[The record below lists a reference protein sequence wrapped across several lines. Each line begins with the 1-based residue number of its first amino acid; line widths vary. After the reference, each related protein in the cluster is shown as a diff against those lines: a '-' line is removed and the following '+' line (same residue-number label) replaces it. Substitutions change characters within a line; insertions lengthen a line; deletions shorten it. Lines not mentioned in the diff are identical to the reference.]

1 MNVIY
6 DLNTLQAPLQSP
18 VITIGNF
25 DGVHKGHLALFNMVK
40 QRAKALGGQSAVM
53 TFEPHPI
60 RLMKPEKSTPLIT
73 PITQKL
79 ELIGRAGMDVIFCI
93 PFTREFA
100 AITAEDFVSKILLG
114 KIGVKEVVVGY
125 DYTFGHERRGNVE
138 FLREMGAKEGF
149 QVHVI
154 GPIHVDNN
162 LVSSTSIRALVQEGR
177 LSEARALLGRDYQI
191 SGTVVKGKNRGG
203 RLLGFPTANLTLTNE
218 LIPKKG
224 VYAVFVNVE
233 GRTYSGVTNI
243 GYNPTFGDTALTL
256 ETYLLDFSGDL
267 LGNTIRVNFI
277 QRLRDERSFES
288 IEALSEQIGKDVH
301 QARKI
306 LGAHGEDG
314 TLLEN

>member
-6 DLNTLQAPLQSP
+6 DLNTLETPLQSP

-25 DGVHKGHLALFNMVK
+25 DGVHRGHLALFDTVK
-40 QRAKALGGQSAVM
+40 QRARALGGQSAVM

-60 RLMKPEKSTPLIT
+60 RLMKPGKPMPLIT
-73 PITQKL
+73 PIKQKL
-79 ELIGRAGMDVIFCI
+79 ELIGKADMDVIFCI

-100 AITAEDFVSKILLG
+100 AITAEDFVSKILLA

-125 DYTFGHERRGNVE
+125 DYTFGHQRKGNVD
-138 FLREMGAKEGF
+138 FLRQMGAKKGF
-149 QVHVI
+149 LVHVI
-154 GPIHVDNN
+154 GPIHVDNT
-162 LVSSTSIRALVQEGR
+162 LVSSTSIRAFVREGR

-191 SGTVVKGKNRGG
+191 SGTVVKGKNRGA
-203 RLLGFPTANLTLTNE
+203 RLLGFPTANLAITDE

-224 VYAVFVNVE
+224 VYAVTVNVE
-233 GRTYSGVTNI
+233 GRTYGGVANI

-267 LGNTIRVNFI
+267 LGKTIQVDFI
-277 QRLRDERSFES
+277 QRLRDERTFDS

-301 QARKI
+301 QARKT
-306 LGAHGEDG
+306 LGAYGEEPYP
-314 TLLEN
+314 L